1 MMRTMQRLMLIGFL
15 ASLVFSLPVLGQAK
29 VPKPTNGTV
38 SVYVPSV
45 TTNEAR
51 VSLTVAKPSDP
62 PPAPPKKPLVNGNP
76 GAGEVD
82 GNHNFPAGTTSGGIG
97 SYYKGLLTNNGWKEP
112 QDFTVDGGVINFYG
126 ITKLDCGVSKGGGI
140 KCNGATDS
148 KDVPVTQIAA
158 NDIKVVK
165 MIRDG
170 RRMDGSL
177 TLVGFGVRFKPD
189 QTFTTSTS
197 TVTAYFT
204 ARDSAA
210 GAITKIRDALLRAG
224 WRAAI
229 NAEGDLEITSNA
241 AGAPVFSL
249 YHQIEYFSDDETE
262 ENDDHWVFTV
272 VGTPAADADS
282 VLVGEPH

>member
-1 MMRTMQRLMLIGFL
+1 MRTIQRLMLIGL
-15 ASLVFSLPVLGQAK
+15 TASLLFSLPVLGQGK
-29 VPKPTNGTV
+29 VPQPTNGTV
-38 SVYVPSV
+38 SFYVPSV
-45 TTNEAR
+45 TTGEVR
-51 VSLTVAKPSDP
+51 TSLTVTKPSDP
-62 PPAPPKKPLVNGNP
+62 PPAPPRKPLVNGNP

-97 SYYKGLLTNNGWKEP
+97 AYYKGLLSNNGWKEGT
-112 QDFTVDGGVINFYG
+112 DFTVDGGVINFYG
-126 ITKLDCGVSKGGGI
+126 ITKLDGGVNKGGV
-140 KCNGATDS
+140 KCGGATDS
-148 KDVPVTQIAA
+148 KDVPFGAISA
-158 NDIKVVK
+158 NNIKVVK

-210 GAITKIRDALLRAG
+210 GAIAKIRDALVKAG
-224 WRAAI
+224 WQAAI
-229 NAEGDLEITSNA
+229 NTEGDLEITSNA
-241 AGAPVFSL
+241 AGAPVSSL
-249 YHQIEYFSDDETE
+249 YHQIEYYSDDATE

-272 VGTPAADADS
+272 VAPATDTDS
-282 VLVGEPH
+282 VPVGEPH